1 MLSDNIKEGFAKRAQ
16 AAGMTPEA
24 AANLYKQA
32 NPIWQALKSAGK
44 FSMNNPG
51 QAAKR
56 LLGGGIAAGLA
67 AGPVETVLRTE
78 FQQTP
83 GTPVEIK
90 QPTISGGVQGAVLNS
105 VANAFGLNKALNNVG
120 KNISEGFLGTPAT
133 TNIVNKLVE
142 SSKNVNAISKSP
154 PVVDAISTARNV
166 SSIVDKSLSQD
177 PHQRAANYEAMVDYI
192 KSIVSGGVKGMGE
205 SMVSS
210 PYTLPLVVGS
220 GTLPFITYDLLTK
233 KKRED
238 RALLD
243 KALLS
248 HLQQQEQLKKKA
260 DITKVSHLLSGLF
273 AALKKPV
280 TSTMLEDLVHHTT
293 KPITNFAVPLTLT
306 QKAQNAWSHSRGIPV
321 PPPLHFPTPGSMS
334 HADLKKVVDNHP
346 LGQSLLNNSF
356 SRNLGRT
363 GLAATTL
370 LGGYGGAKHLNNSM
384 EEIANFTPEQRASTD
399 PGIKAIG
406 DTISGVVEGAVAPYK
421 AFELSVL
428 KDKAN
433 KINPVIPD
441 NVSSGWDE
449 IKNNLTEAKQ
459 NFTKATTPPT
469 KIEEAAAA
477 AEAAKKAP
485 PKDASINWKPAAGIA
500 AGIAVPY
507 AVYKLYQMLHE
518 KKLNKL
524 DKQNKELK
532 EQVL

>member
-44 FSMNNPG
+44 FSMNNPW
-51 QAAKR
+51 QASKR
-56 LLGGGIAAGLA
+56 LLGGTVAAGIATGV
-67 AGPVETVLRTE
+67 PETILRTE

-83 GTPVEIK
+83 GTPFEIK
-90 QPTISGGVQGAVLNS
+90 PPTVSGGAQGAALNT
-105 VANAFGLNKALNNVG
+105 VANAFGANQAFNYTG
-120 KNISEGFLGTPAT
+120 KHLAEGYYGAPAT
-133 TNIVNKLVE
+133 INLVNKLVE
-142 SSKNVNAISKSP
+142 GSKNVNEFSKSQ
-154 PVVDAISTARNV
+154 PVADAVSTARNV
-166 SSIVDKSLSQD
+166 SGIVDKSLSQD
-177 PHQRAANYEAMVDYI
+177 PHQRAANYEAMVDYV
-192 KSIVSGGVKGMGE
+192 KAIVSGGVKGMGE
-205 SMVSS
+205 SMVSN
-210 PYTLPLVVGS
+210 PYALPLMIGG

-260 DITKVSHLLSGLF
+260 GITKVSHLLSGLF

-280 TSTMLEDLVHHTT
+280 TSTMLEDLVHHTS

-370 LGGYGGAKHLNNSM
+370 LGGYGANAHFNNATR
-384 EEIANFTPEQRASTD
+384 EVRNFTPEQRDAVD
-399 PGIKAIG
+399 PGLHHLAASITGAG
-406 DTISGVVEGAVAPYK
+406 EGMAAQIR
-421 AFELSVL
+421 AFELAII
-428 KDKAN
+428 KDKVN
-433 KINPVIPD
+433 NLNPAMPE
-441 NVSSGWDE
+441 NVATGKQV
-449 IKNNLTEAKQ
+449 IKNNLIEAGQ
-459 NFTKATTPPT
+459 NFK
-469 KIEEAAAA
+469 EAIKPGK
-477 AEAAKKAP
+477 EP
-485 PKDASINWKPAAGIA
+485 VVDPKSNQPSSDINWKPYAGMA

-507 AVYKLYQMLHE
+507 AVYKLYQTMHE

-524 DKQNKELK
+524 DQQNKDLK